1 MFMMKRNMQK
11 SAQTGKCF
19 SDIVTPEIIKDISFK
34 LAHTEDV
41 SINFIENDYEDEFFA
56 NTYNKG
62 RLGILFYKDTA
73 HYITFSENV
82 IKGRNS
88 SWQSVPTA
96 YNIYALNPYPK
107 KTLNYY
113 FILQNANGLTEY
125 IANVFRLLKTMGI
138 NFLNAPSEAFE
149 IEDAFKTASDFIR
162 FRNTSKLRN
171 KTNNSTYIT
180 RNSAGYEVFAKTYGA
195 SKYESSFFIYALQN
209 IVPATAKIKVYEIIE
224 GGLEELPKSSQDVI
238 GRMNNVELIPTSL
251 QLDIKALHD
260 KDTLRSPRYK
270 SHLFDKLGDQHC
282 AFCNCNIRELIQG
295 AHIWDVASIKRE
307 NSLSDEE
314 KVMHATSGDNG
325 LWLCANHHLLF
336 DRHIL
341 NINSNGEVVY
351 HHETDKDYLDFM
363 DEITLNKTLDD
374 DILTDEFQYYLW
386 KRNAEMDF

>member
-1 MFMMKRNMQK
+1 MKKNMQK
-11 SAQTGKCF
+11 SVQTGKYF
-19 SDIVTPEIIKDISFK
+19 SDIITPRIIKDISFK
-34 LAHTEDV
+34 LTHTEDV
-41 SINFIENDYEDEFFA
+41 SINFVENDYEDDFFYS
-56 NTYNKG
+56 TYNKG
-62 RLGILFYKDTA
+62 RLAILFYQDMA
-73 HYITFSENV
+73 HYITFSEDV

-96 YNIYALNPYPK
+96 YNMFALNPYPK

-113 FILQNANGLTEY
+113 FILQDTNGLTEY
-125 IANVFRLLKTMGI
+125 ISSVFRLLKTMGI
-138 NFLNAPSEAFE
+138 NFLNAPSNTFE

-162 FRNTSKLRN
+162 FRNTSKVRN

-180 RNSAGYEVFAKTYGA
+180 RTPEGYEVFAKTYGA

-209 IVPATAKIKVYEIIE
+209 LLPSTAKIKVYEIIE
-224 GGLEELPKSSQDVI
+224 GGLEELPKPSQDVI
-238 GRMNNVELIPTSL
+238 GRMDNVELIPTSL
-251 QLDIKALHD
+251 QLDIKAFHD
-260 KDTLRSPRYK
+260 NDTLRSPRYK

-282 AFCNCNIRELIQG
+282 VFCNCNVRELIQG

-307 NSLSDEE
+307 KSLSDEE

-351 HHETDKDYLDFM
+351 HHKVDKDYLDFM
-363 DEITLNKTLDD
+363 DEITVNKTLRD
-374 DILTDEFQYYLW
+374 DILTDDFQYYLW
-386 KRNAEMDF
+386 RRNVGLTA

>member
-1 MFMMKRNMQK
+1 MMKKNMQK
-11 SAQTGKCF
+11 SVQTGKCF
-19 SDIVTPEIIKDISFK
+19 SDIITADIIKDISFK

-41 SINFIENDYEDEFFA
+41 NIYFIENDYEDEFFDR
-56 NTYNKG
+56 TYNKG
-62 RLGILFYKDTA
+62 RLGILFYEDVA
-73 HYITFSENV
+73 HYITFSEDI

-113 FILQNANGLTEY
+113 FIMKSEKGLTEY
-125 IANVFRLLKTMGI
+125 IENVFRLLKTMGI
-138 NFLNAPSEAFE
+138 NFLNAPPNDFD

-171 KTNNSTYIT
+171 RTNNSTYIT
-180 RNSAGYEVFAKTYGA
+180 RNREGYEVFAKTYGA
-195 SKYESSFFIYALQN
+195 SKYESSFFIYALQHL
-209 IVPATAKIKVYEIIE
+209 VPAGTKIKVYEIIE
-224 GGLEELPKSSQDVI
+224 GGLEELPKSSQAVI
-238 GRMNNVELIPTSL
+238 GRMDNVELIPTSL

-260 KDTLRSPRYK
+260 NDTLRSPRYK

-282 AFCNCNIRELIQG
+282 AFCNCNVRELIQG

-351 HHETDKDYLDFM
+351 NHETDKDYLDFM
-363 DEITLNKTLDD
+363 DEITLNKTLGD

>member
-1 MFMMKRNMQK
+1 MKRSMQK
-11 SAQTGKCF
+11 SPQTGKYF
-19 SDIVTPEIIKDISFK
+19 SDIITPHIIKDISLK
-34 LAHTEDV
+34 LTHTEDV
-41 SINFIENDYEDEFFA
+41 SINFVENDYKDDFFN

-62 RLGILFYKDTA
+62 RLAILFYQDTA
-73 HYITFSENV
+73 HYITFSEEV
-82 IKGRNS
+82 IRGRNS

-96 YNIYALNPYPK
+96 YNIFALNPYPK

-113 FILQNANGLTEY
+113 FIMQSTRGLTEY
-125 IANVFRLLKTMGI
+125 ISNIFRLLKTMHI
-138 NFLNAPSEAFE
+138 NFLNSPSHDFE
-149 IEDAFKTASDFIR
+149 IEDAFKTAADFIR

-180 RNSAGYEVFAKTYGA
+180 KTQEGYEVFAKTYGA
-195 SKYESSFFIYALQN
+195 SKYESSFFIYTLQKLL
-209 IVPATAKIKVYEIIE
+209 PSTAKIKVYEIIE
-224 GGLEELPKSSQDVI
+224 GGLEELPKSSQAVI
-238 GRMNNVELIPTSL
+238 ARMDNVELIPTSL

-260 KDTLRSPRYK
+260 DDTLRSPRYK

-341 NINSNGEVVY
+341 NINSNGEVIY
-351 HHETDKDYLDFM
+351 SHEVDKDYLDFM
-363 DEITLNKTLDD
+363 DEITINKALRD
-374 DILTDEFQYYLW
+374 DILTDKFQYYLW
-386 KRNAEMDF
+386 KRNARVTA